1 MSATVGRHEVG
12 AGWDELVARS
22 PHAWLW
28 HLEAYIDAA
37 ATWPRRD
44 DVSFAVRDAS
54 GRVEAVVPLLRVS
67 RKVGATSIAHLESHG
82 GAVLAPELGARAR
95 RSVMETIEDRVSQ
108 LGRDARATHVDVAL
122 APLAPALRNG
132 DVRVNP
138 LLELGYENTLT
149 QTWLVDLAP
158 SMEEIRAAYSTR
170 TRRELRAFET
180 TGMNVREGT
189 GPRAAEAYYALHV
202 ETYERTG
209 AVPHPAA
216 YFEAIFRDFVPRGLA
231 RVLFAEVGGR
241 VVAAQNTALYKRGAL
256 YWTGASA
263 NERGKGVNRALF
275 DLQIAHAQA
284 SGFEAYET
292 GEAFPGS
299 SDRKL
304 AGLSEFK
311 GGFGG
316 QLQPFFRGRRV
327 LRPLAQLGRD
337 VVRTASD
344 QLRRHRERRS

>member
-1 MSATVGRHEVG
+1 VSETVGRHDVG
-12 AGWDELVARS
+12 GAWDDLVERS

-28 HLEAYIDAA
+28 HLGAYIDAA
-37 ATWPRRD
+37 VTWPRRE
-44 DVSFAVRDAS
+44 DVSFAVKDAS

-67 RKVGATSIAHLESHG
+67 RKVGATSVAHLESHG

-95 RSVMETIEDRVSQ
+95 RSVMDTVEDQISRV
-108 LGRDARATHVDVAL
+108 GRMARATHVDVAL
-122 APLAPALRNG
+122 SPLAPALRNG

-149 QTWLVDLAP
+149 QTWIVDLAP
-158 SMEEIRAAYSTR
+158 TMEEIRAAYNTR
-170 TRRELRAFET
+170 TRRELRAFEN
-180 TGMNVREGT
+180 TGMQVREAS
-189 GPRAAEAYYALHV
+189 GPAAAEAYYALHV

-209 AVPHPAA
+209 AVPHPPS

-231 RVLFAEVGGR
+231 RVLFAEIDGR
-241 VVAAQNTALYKRGAL
+241 VVAAQNTALYKGGAL
-256 YWTGASA
+256 YWTGASS
-263 NERGKGVNRALF
+263 NDRGKGANRALF
-275 DLQIAHAQA
+275 DLQISHARA
-284 SGFEAYET
+284 SGFEVYEA

-327 LRPLAQLGRD
+327 LRPFAALGRD

-344 QLRRHRERRS
+344 QLRRRRGRPS